1 MDGSYCWQGW
11 YDSLVFFWENYVV
24 FLHSKQWKLRH
35 NSAVPSLFHYVWAS
49 TEWNMHLLQELFV
62 LQIVMDY
69 SCFIIHLLDN
79 CIERLL
85 ILFSFIHLVATSV
98 GCRNF
103 WCGRH
108 HEGSLSYLFLIN
120 RNSIHICT
128 VVFESSNLQYIPSVI
143 FNHMSPKATFSI
155 NWHHY
160 NFFFSFDLRHLKTS
174 FLIKQNIFQSA
185 FLIKPILLW
194 VVGGGCFVKV

>member
-1 MDGSYCWQGW
+1 MILWS
-11 YDSLVFFWENYVV
+11 FFWENYVV